1 MKKVVLIGNGGHG
14 KVVKEIVQARSDM
27 ELAGVLDDG
36 FSGFAVRNGLYTGRT
51 KDMHMLLQLVPEAVF
66 TICIGHNGVRKQLAE
81 TLGIEQDDYAA
92 LIHPEAIVSETASV
106 GHGTVVMAGAVI
118 QAGADIGAHCIINTG
133 AVADHDNAIGDY
145 VHLSPR
151 AALAGGVKVGEGA
164 HVGIGASVI
173 PQMDIGPWSVIGAG
187 AAVISRIPDH
197 VTAVG
202 VPARVISSIHNEKG

>member
-14 KVVKEIVQARSDM
+14 KVVKEIVHARSDM

-51 KDMHMLLQLVPEAVF
+51 KDVPMLRKLVPEAVF
-66 TICIGHNGVRKQLAE
+66 TICIGRNGVRKQLAE
-81 TLGIEQDDYAA
+81 TLGLEDDDYAA
-92 LIHPEAIVSETASV
+92 LIHPGAIVSETASV

-133 AVADHDNAIGDY
+133 GVADHDNAIGDY

-151 AALAGGVKVGEGA
+151 AALAGGVKVGEGT
-164 HVGIGASVI
+164 HIGIGASVI
-173 PQMDIGPWSVIGAG
+173 PQIDIGPWSVIGAG
-187 AAVISRIPDH
+187 AAVISRIPGH

-202 VPARVISSIHNEKG
+202 VPARVISPIHNEKG